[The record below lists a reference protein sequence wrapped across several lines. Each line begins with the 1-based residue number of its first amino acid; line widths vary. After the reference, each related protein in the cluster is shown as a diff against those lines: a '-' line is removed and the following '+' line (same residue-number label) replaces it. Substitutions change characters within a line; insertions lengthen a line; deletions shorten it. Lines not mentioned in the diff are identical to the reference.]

1 VEGESDPLLNA
12 ENGKGGL
19 TDAVAP
25 KAPVW
30 KSNNLRL
37 MMVSVA

>member
-1 VEGESDPLLNA
+1 VEGESDPLLKA

-30 KSNNLRL
+30 KSNKDLD
-37 MMVSVA
+37 A